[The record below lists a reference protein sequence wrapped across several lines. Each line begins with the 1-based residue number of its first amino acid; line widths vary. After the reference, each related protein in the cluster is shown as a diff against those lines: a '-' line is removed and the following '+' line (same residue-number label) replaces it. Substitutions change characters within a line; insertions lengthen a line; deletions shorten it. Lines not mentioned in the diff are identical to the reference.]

1 MRGVGALEQAS
12 PPLGTYCRL
21 SHLEARQTSAPYSY
35 KVILC
40 SWFYAL
46 FSIPLFQIVRCNLGF
61 YVQHNWLQAQIRCS
75 LLQAPI
81 TSLLPSFQEPL
92 RSARQEV
99 NPPPPRPVHVE
110 ELLQAHLPLKVAVW
124 PPTRPVCPPGL
135 RAECWVPGPG

>member
-99 NPPPPRPVHVE
+99 NRPPPTPPSPRGG
-110 ELLQAHLPLKVAVW
+110 AVAGSLAPEGGGMASHRAGVSTW
-124 PPTRPVCPPGL
+124 PPS
-135 RAECWVPGPG
+135 